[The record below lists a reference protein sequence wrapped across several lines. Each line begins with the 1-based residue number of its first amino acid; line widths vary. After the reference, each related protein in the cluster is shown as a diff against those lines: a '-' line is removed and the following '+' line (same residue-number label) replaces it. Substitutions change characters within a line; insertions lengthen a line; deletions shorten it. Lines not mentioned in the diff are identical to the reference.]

1 MNPDAPLFIPAA
13 FRQVEDFSPE
23 WWNLV
28 TTSTWFHDYWL
39 SQHQEEDIC
48 NVDDNDVVNL
58 LPDTI
63 DVTDGDEFSSME
75 EQFEEF
81 IKFSEIE
88 KGKRQSAFPVNDG
101 VLENG
106 VVGKD
111 GELLKDLSLLKAS
124 NGKFPKLVVEAAKY
138 QEKPAKNLSPKN
150 SLRRIQQPR

>member
-1 MNPDAPLFIPAA
+1 MALVSGGRSKLNPDAPLFIPAA

-28 TTSTWFHDYWL
+28 TTSTWFHGYWL

-48 NVDDNDVVNL
+48 NVDDNDVVSL

-81 IKFSEIE
+81 IQFSEIE
-88 KGKRQSAFPVNDG
+88 KGKRESAFPING
-101 VLENG
+101 VLGNG
-106 VVGKD
+106 T
-111 GELLKDLSLLKAS
+111 
-124 NGKFPKLVVEAAKY
+124 
-138 QEKPAKNLSPKN
+138 
-150 SLRRIQQPR
+150 